1 MAAFDKGAEPRNLRE
16 QVQRKFLLDVV
27 GCTTSWKVL
36 VLDANTTRIISS
48 VLTMYDIM
56 EQRVTIVEKL
66 QMSRQPFPEMEA
78 IYFISPTL
86 EAVRYV
92 VDDFSVKGS
101 PKYGSVH
108 IFFSDTMSDSVL
120 SALQSDSKLVSRIK
134 TLKEIYIEYLSPESN
149 VFHLDLQE
157 KSLLSG
163 FYGISPDPTL
173 APMVGKKLATLCI
186 SLNEHPSIRYQ
197 GTSRYAKAIA
207 ETVHA
212 TLVAYKRA
220 NPSVQFNGDDAH
232 ADRDRGQLLILDRT
246 FDPVAPIMHEFTY
259 QCMVQDL
266 VNIEDGNIYTYQ
278 LQTGRGSKEVK
289 SILGEADEFWVDNRH
304 AHIAK
309 VIDTIRKRLD
319 DIISTH
325 PGAAALQNKDKKGAV
340 DIGTMA
346 AAVRQL
352 PEYQQ
357 TMAKISMHRELAQE
371 CMNAF
376 TSQGLTAVSECESLV
391 CTEADEDGVEISG
404 SKLVSKVAE
413 TLRSRISRDIK
424 LRLLAIFICT
434 HRSASSEEKRS
445 LIAAAGLSSDDQS
458 ALAKFER
465 LCLNLPVAASAGG
478 AAAGKSGGFFSSMF
492 GRKKAQKF
500 TATPEGDYKDTRH
513 VVALKGLLEAL
524 LAGSLPTDKYP
535 ALGPVLSSSAEA
547 KGAAKSV
554 RRFGANSRWGKK
566 DQAALT
572 GGRYIVFVAGGV
584 AFSETRTGYEMQ
596 REHSK
601 EVIVGGTHLLTPDT
615 YMTDVRN
622 L

>member
-1 MAAFDKGAEPRNLRE
+1 MAAFGKDSEPRNMRE
-16 QVQRKFLLDVV
+16 ATQRKFINEII
-27 GCTTSWKVL
+27 GCTPNWKVL

-86 EAVRYV
+86 EATRKI
-92 VDDFSVKGS
+92 VDDFSVRGS
-101 PKYGSVH
+101 PKYGHVH
-108 IFFSDTMSDSVL
+108 IFYSDTVADSVI
-120 SALQSDSKLVSRIK
+120 SALQTDPNLVARIK
-134 TLKEIYIEYLSPESN
+134 TLKEVNIEFLAVESN
-149 VFHLDLQE
+149 TYHFDMQE
-157 KSLLSG
+157 KSVLSSL
-163 FYGISPDPTL
+163 YGLNPDPTL
-173 APMVGKKLATLCI
+173 PQVIGKKLATLC
-186 SLNEHPSIRYQ
+186 LTLGEHPSIRYQ

-207 ETVHA
+207 ENLQQ

-220 NPSVQFNGDDAH
+220 NPQAQFNGDDAH
-232 ADRDRGQLLILDRT
+232 QDRDRGQILILDRS
-246 FDPVAPIMHEFTY
+246 FDPVAPIVHEFSY
-259 QCMVQDL
+259 QSMVQDL

-289 SILGEADEFWVDNRH
+289 SILGEADEFWVENRH

-309 VIDTIRKRLD
+309 VIDAIRKRLD

-357 TMAKISMHRELAQE
+357 TMAKVSMHRELTQE
-371 CMNAF
+371 CMNASA
-376 TSQGLTAVSECESLV
+376 SQGLLPLSEYESLC
-391 CTEADEDGVEISG
+391 CTESDEMGVEVTG
-404 SKLVSKVAE
+404 AKLVARVAE
-413 TLRSRISRDIK
+413 GLRSRISREAK
-424 LRLLAIFICT
+424 LRLLAIYICT
-434 HRSASSEEKRS
+434 HRSASVDDKRS
-445 LIAAAGLSSDDQS
+445 LISAAGLSSDDQKV
-458 ALAKFER
+458 LINFER
-465 LCLNLPVAASAGG
+465 ICINLPSPASA
-478 AAAGKSGGFFSSMF
+478 AAAKSSGGFFGAMF
-492 GRKKAQKF
+492 GKKKPQKF
-500 TATPEGDYKDTRH
+500 VATPEGSYIDTRY

-524 LAGSLPTDKYP
+524 LAGSLPTDKFP
-535 ALGPVLSSSAEA
+535 ALGPSISSSAEA

-566 DQAALT
+566 DAVSVT
-572 GGRYIVFVAGGV
+572 GGRYMVFVAGGV
-584 AFSETRTGYEMQ
+584 AFSELRTGYELQ
-596 REHSK
+596 KEHSK
-601 EVIVGGTHLLTPDT
+601 EVIVGGTHLVSPDAF
-615 YMTDVRN
+615 MNEVRN